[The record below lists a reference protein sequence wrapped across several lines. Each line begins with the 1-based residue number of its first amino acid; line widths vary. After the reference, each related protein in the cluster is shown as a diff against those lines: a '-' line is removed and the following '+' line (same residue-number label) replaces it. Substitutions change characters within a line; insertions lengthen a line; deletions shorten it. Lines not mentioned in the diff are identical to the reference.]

1 MLCAS
6 VNSKY
11 VWMWPLYATNLN
23 DSRHVTKISMHHT
36 VAALHAV
43 DNVPFFAVVHTN
55 ADFSVFDDK
64 GVLMTTIRPSI
75 YSESGVAPSVI
86 NTAASSLWLEQQ
98 APGVYKFLVASLT
111 RVKRPNNSPPKRK
124 NTRIHADAGESD
136 LDINFYSVYYNT
148 LNEKKTLGGQDQRS
162 KNVLVPAHT
171 CTATES
177 GCIHVNHAI
186 RELPDPQAQ
195 RNPKLLIVNDP
206 PCILLSLGTNFLYKF
221 GLRTTLYDTDLAFPS
236 PSLDANRRPFQWN
249 IGTKELN
256 DDSFTAKETD
266 IGHPTSGVDILG
278 DDKVLTSGV
287 ASDSGT
293 LSFVLSTVSVRYLAR
308 ISRQTTKCFTNLR
321 KDEDPVKLGCSV
333 FVNQVSNIAV
343 VFFGGEVRS
352 SSLSANDSGSLAAIL
367 KDHGARAPSEGSCST
382 PVTGNINEI
391 LSTLASQDATPRK
404 RRRRNSKDVGT
415 GRETNSSKM
424 LEGPQGYD
432 ARESWENAWKAL
444 SKSQDSLRERWESK
458 SASQIVEDA
467 GTLLSQRGNDSSPP
481 IDEGPLRLL
490 ISSLNECL
498 AQKSSRMRSV
508 METVIRQILD
518 DRLIVGVSS
527 GEKTLCARLPYLNSL
542 DLLDKAVESVSQLP
556 EDILVEYLQWTI
568 SNVGDIESEKLDST
582 KRKFGIANVD
592 SEDVGVI
599 CLMTEALSK
608 SWNDIEL
615 ENSLRK
621 VDVWIV
627 VRLLSVLL
635 FLLHKTYQ
643 HKVFAEDQS
652 ADDKQFILRVVQWMQ
667 IALDSQFASLLLNS
681 SMDQRF
687 LDVLQRY
694 QHLVKEVVEATYH
707 TCEVYGAIGH
717 IINKAKLPVKPLP
730 EYSIEMTVL

>member
-1 MLCAS
+1 MSSEETWSSPFNGPVCDSHGLELHSMRTMMPPLPLSHSDSSDINQIASNQASGSGKLNVGSLYPVLVSPRKVEIIRYEDQKCLYRWTIPYPTHDQFDGPFCQIPHHDDSVTEDQSKSNRQTPQPKRGGMLCAS

-43 DNVPFFAVVHTN
+43 DNLPFFAVVHTN

-542 DLLDKAVESVSQLP
+542 VSYP
-556 EDILVEYLQWTI
+556 SY
-568 SNVGDIESEKLDST
+568 G
-582 KRKFGIANVD
+582 
-592 SEDVGVI
+592 
-599 CLMTEALSK
+599 
-608 SWNDIEL
+608 
-615 ENSLRK
+615 
-621 VDVWIV
+621 
-627 VRLLSVLL
+627 LL
-635 FLLHKTYQ
+635 FYAPISVPCKALT
-643 HKVFAEDQS
+643 VRDFA
-652 ADDKQFILRVVQWMQ
+652 VVQQ
-667 IALDSQFASLLLNS
+667 
-681 SMDQRF
+681 
-687 LDVLQRY
+687 
-694 QHLVKEVVEATYH
+694 E
-707 TCEVYGAIGH
+707 
-717 IINKAKLPVKPLP
+717 
-730 EYSIEMTVL
+730 